1 MKSIRG
7 FLTDDTFLLK
17 LITTILTLAVLL
29 AISSP
34 LWIWPLAIRV
44 VLAMITGAL
53 LTLSIN
59 QINKLNEIAE
69 GSLNLVKRSIALIEQ
84 TQNTLDSFLA
94 MTNRQVNPESLRKFY
109 LSIQDIYIHFM
120 DDGLINRYYQFI
132 NDIPILS
139 KITQE
144 STQSSGTSGSA
155 SISVPFGNI
164 IESTGQLKSD
174 YTETE
179 KETIEKVI
187 PEVSIERKVLAWQ
200 SSLIHLD
207 KINLGYEYCSWQ
219 LTHLEATTQPSSEQ
233 SEDIPDTTREIVRL
247 MGINGFILINGSFSI
262 TDCDLQS
269 YYELIYRHPI
279 NDLEEQAN
287 VNFRVRLPKSKIPKH
302 ISDNSYFDRT
312 NISVIVFGY
321 VNQNQYDGISTESPT
336 FINVNPIVV
345 YSTPTIFSE
354 NKLLATLIEKYSIKN
369 KFLDAREK
377 ELETQRNELE
387 TKKEKLESVLIAQGK
402 ILEAKERDLE
412 SQQKDRKTEVTR
424 IKD

>member
-1 MKSIRG
+1 M
-7 FLTDDTFLLK
+7 
-17 LITTILTLAVLL
+17 AVK
-29 AISSP
+29 
-34 LWIWPLAIRV
+34 V
-44 VLAMITGAL
+44 VLAIITGAL
-53 LTLSIN
+53 FSLVIN
-59 QINKLNEIAE
+59 HVNKLDEQVKDSIKLAE
-69 GSLNLVKRSIALIEQ
+69 RSNALTDSI
-84 TQNTLDSFLA
+84 TKTLDSFLA
-94 MTNRQVNPESLRKFY
+94 MTNRPVNPESLRKFY

-120 DDGLINRYYQFI
+120 DDGLINSYYQFI

-155 SISVPFGNI
+155 SISVPFGKI

-247 MGINGFILINGSFSI
+247 VGVNGFIFINGSFSI

-345 YSTPTIFSE
+345 YSTPSMFTD
-354 NKLLATLIEKYSIKN
+354 KQLLTALIEKGSMLLN
-369 KFLDAREK
+369 AREE
-377 ELETQRNELE
+377 ELESQLNELE
-387 TKKEKLESVLIAQGK
+387 SKRREYEKALIAK
-402 ILEAKERDLE
+402 VKVLEAKVRDLE
-412 SQQKDRKTEVTR
+412 SQEK
-424 IKD
+424 

>member
-1 MKSIRG
+1 MKSIRS
-7 FLTDDTFLLK
+7 FLADDTFLLK

-34 LWIWPLAIRV
+34 SWIWPMAVKV
-44 VLAMITGAL
+44 VLAIITGAL
-53 LTLSIN
+53 FSLVIN
-59 QINKLNEIAE
+59 HVNKLDEQVKDSIKLAE
-69 GSLNLVKRSIALIEQ
+69 RSNALTDSI
-84 TQNTLDSFLA
+84 TKTLDSFLA
-94 MTNRQVNPESLRKFY
+94 MTNRPVNPESLRKFY
-109 LSIQDIYIHFM
+109 LSIQDIYIHFK
-120 DDGLINRYYQFI
+120 DDDLINRYYQFI

-155 SISVPFGNI
+155 SISVPFGKI

-247 MGINGFILINGSFSI
+247 VGVNGFILINGSFSI

-345 YSTPTIFSE
+345 YSTPSMFTD
-354 NKLLATLIEKYSIKN
+354 KQLLTALIEKGSMLLN
-369 KFLDAREK
+369 AREE
-377 ELETQRNELE
+377 ELESQLNELE
-387 TKKEKLESVLIAQGK
+387 SKRREYEKALIAK
-402 ILEAKERDLE
+402 VKVLEAKVRDLE
-412 SQQKDRKTEVTR
+412 SQEK
-424 IKD
+424 